1 VFFASGLLSAL
12 ALWWLVLLAGRH
24 LPARLQRFR
33 LEPLHLIGVALLV
46 QIVVV
51 LLYHPY
57 YLAYFNPIL
66 GGAQTAPYRIN
77 IGWGEGLDLAADY
90 LNELDRE
97 EPPVVAS
104 WYRNQFAPYYQG
116 QTIDLSNQ
124 ESALTADYA
133 VFYLNQVQ
141 RGFPSQEILNY
152 FRQREPAHVVIVRG
166 IEYAWIYEGPIIG
179 QQPQESFAFPTE
191 AVLGGAARLYGVNVA
206 DQEMPADRY
215 AATDQ
220 VIEEGPYL
228 GYQEAGDGLPVTL
241 FWETLGSIQDNHGK
255 TNVFIHLVDAD
266 GNIWG
271 KVDRLILAGLWRPI
285 RWNPGFYLRDEYK
298 LPILPGTPPG
308 TYHLEVGLYDFESG
322 VSYGV
327 AKNIGEITLTPPRGI
342 LEVADLNVQN
352 IVSIPAGESLTLVG
366 HDYVDVTL
374 PPGAEIAGKIFWQ
387 AEEAIDQAYQLEFFF
402 LDEDDNKFTISQGP
416 LSASFPS
423 NQWRP
428 AEIVGA
434 AYRFRVPALAPP
446 GKYPIM
452 VEVLD
457 PKTGEN
463 IGQPMKLGS
472 VTVEAQDR
480 NFELPDE
487 VVPISA
493 VINDELELVGYRLD
507 HGTVDYRGVIGLTL
521 YWRSLAFADTNYT
534 VFVHAVGPD
543 QVIRGQWD
551 STPAQGASP
560 TSGWIPG
567 EIIEDRYEVPMNK
580 KAPAWKYDIFVGM
593 YNPHNGERL
602 PIYSATSPV
611 SDQRV
616 WLGQVQQLEP

>member
-1 VFFASGLLSAL
+1 
-12 ALWWLVLLAGRH
+12 
-24 LPARLQRFR
+24 
-33 LEPLHLIGVALLV
+33 
-46 QIVVV
+46 
-51 LLYHPY
+51 
-57 YLAYFNPIL
+57 
-66 GGAQTAPYRIN
+66 
-77 IGWGEGLDLAADY
+77 
-90 LNELDRE
+90 
-97 EPPVVAS
+97 
-104 WYRNQFAPYYQG
+104 
-116 QTIDLSNQ
+116 
-124 ESALTADYA
+124 
-133 VFYLNQVQ
+133 
-141 RGFPSQEILNY
+141 
-152 FRQREPAHVVIVRG
+152 
-166 IEYAWIYEGPIIG
+166 
-179 QQPQESFAFPTE
+179 
-191 AVLGGAARLYGVNVA
+191 
-206 DQEMPADRY
+206 MPADRY

-220 VIEEGPYL
+220 VIEAGPYL

-327 AKNIGEITLTPPRGI
+327 AKNIGEIILTPPKRT
-342 LEVADLNVQN
+342 LEVADLSVQN

-374 PPGAEIAGKIFWQ
+374 PPGAEIAGKIFWR
-387 AEEAIDQAYQLEFFF
+387 AEEAIDQAYELEFFF
-402 LDEDDNKFTISQGP
+402 LDEDDNKFTISQGS
-416 LSASFPS
+416 LSTSFPS

-507 HGTVDYRGVIGLTL
+507 HDTVDYRGVIGLTL